1 MKMRVAEVNSVNK
14 KRSGGGSPATDDP
27 NAQIAT
33 KLRAFY
39 HSVQD
44 EALPQRFLDL
54 LEKLDAVESRVQSA
68 E

>member
-1 MKMRVAEVNSVNK
+1 MNSLEK
-14 KRSGGGSPATDDP
+14 QTDGRKTPKGADDP

-54 LEKLDAVESRVQSA
+54 LEKLDAVESSVQRA

>member
-1 MKMRVAEVNSVNK
+1 MNKQNTGSQTPPKVN
-14 KRSGGGSPATDDP
+14 DP
-27 NAQIAT
+27 NAQIAM
-33 KLRAFY
+33 KLRTFY

-54 LEKLDAVESRVQSA
+54 LEKLDAVENSVQRA

>member
-1 MKMRVAEVNSVNK
+1 MNSVSTINSTSKPPK
-14 KRSGGGSPATDDP
+14 KSDDP
-27 NAQIAT
+27 NAQIAM

-54 LEKLDAVESRVQSA
+54 LEKLDAVENSIQRA

>member
-1 MKMRVAEVNSVNK
+1 LPRVNSVEK
-14 KRSGGGSPATDDP
+14 KAGEREPLAKAGDP

-54 LEKLDAVESRVQSA
+54 LEKLDAVESSA
-68 E
+68 QRAE

>member
-1 MKMRVAEVNSVNK
+1 MEHKTNAAKPR
-14 KRSGGGSPATDDP
+14 KRPDDP

-44 EALPQRFLDL
+44 ETLPQRFLDL
-54 LEKLDAVESRVQSA
+54 LEKLDAVENSVQRA

>member
-1 MKMRVAEVNSVNK
+1 VNSLEK
-14 KRSGGGSPATDDP
+14 KTHGRKSPAKAQDP

-54 LEKLDAVESRVQSA
+54 LEKLDAVENSVQRA

>member
-1 MKMRVAEVNSVNK
+1 MNSVNITNGTK
-14 KRSGGGSPATDDP
+14 KPPTRSGDP
-27 NAQIAT
+27 NAQIAM

-54 LEKLDAVESRVQSA
+54 LEKLDAVEDSVQRA

>member
-1 MKMRVAEVNSVNK
+1 MNTTNSTNK
-14 KRSGGGSPATDDP
+14 PPRRPGDP
-27 NAQIAT
+27 NAQIAM

-54 LEKLDAVESRVQSA
+54 LEKLDAVEGSVQRA

>member
-1 MKMRVAEVNSVNK
+1 VNSVEK
-14 KRSGGGSPATDDP
+14 QTRAGTSSRKPDDP
-27 NAQIAT
+27 NGQIAM

-54 LEKLDAVESRVQSA
+54 LEKLDAVENSVQRA

>member
-1 MKMRVAEVNSVNK
+1 VDNLDK
-14 KRSGGGSPATDDP
+14 KAMGRKPPGKSNDP
-27 NAQIAT
+27 NAQIAS

-44 EALPQRFLDL
+44 EALPQKFLDL
-54 LEKLDAVESRVQSA
+54 LEKLDAVENSIQRA

>member
-1 MKMRVAEVNSVNK
+1 VNTVETKTN
-14 KRSGGGSPATDDP
+14 GGQPPSKAGDP
-27 NAQIAT
+27 NAQIAM

-54 LEKLDAVESRVQSA
+54 LEKLDAA
-68 E
+68 EGGVRRAE

>member
-1 MKMRVAEVNSVNK
+1 MKVARVNSLDSQK
-14 KRSGGGSPATDDP
+14 TGRKSPKRADDP

-44 EALPQRFLDL
+44 ETLPQRFLDL
-54 LEKLDAVESRVQSA
+54 LEKLDAVENSVQRA

>member
-1 MKMRVAEVNSVNK
+1 MNNLEKQTDGRKTPKSAE
-14 KRSGGGSPATDDP
+14 DP
-27 NAQIAT
+27 NAQIAS

-44 EALPQRFLDL
+44 DALPQKFLDL
-54 LEKLDAVESRVQSA
+54 LEKLDAVESSVQRA